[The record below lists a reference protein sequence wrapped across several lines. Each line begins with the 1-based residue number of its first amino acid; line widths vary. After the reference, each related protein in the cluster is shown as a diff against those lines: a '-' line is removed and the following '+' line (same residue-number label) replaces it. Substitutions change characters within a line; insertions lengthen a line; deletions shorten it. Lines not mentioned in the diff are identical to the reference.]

1 MSTPEQTLE
10 KLLASRMIP
19 VVRTSSAD
27 NANKIIELLVEAGA
41 KAIEV
46 TLTIPN
52 AIGVIKKW
60 SGKTFVGAGTVLSA
74 KDAEEALAAGAEFL
88 VAPGF
93 DKGTL
98 DFARARKVLYV
109 PGGLTPTE
117 VMNAQANGVS
127 LVKIFPASVMGGEKY
142 IKALSRVF
150 PKMSWMVTGGV
161 NIDNMKSLLK
171 SGAILGVGESM
182 MPEELVET
190 GDWSNLKVLIQEYY
204 QNL

>member
-1 MSTPEQTLE
+1 MSTPEKTLE
-10 KLLASRMIP
+10 KLVASKMIP
-19 VVRTSSAD
+19 VVRTSSAA

-46 TLTIPN
+46 TLTIPD
-52 AIGVIKKW
+52 ALSVIKKW
-60 SGKTFVGAGTVLSA
+60 SGNMFVGAGTVLSA
-74 KDAEEALAAGAEFL
+74 KDAEAALAAGAQFL

-93 DKGTL
+93 DKATL
-98 DFARARKVLYV
+98 DYARSKKVLYV
-109 PGGLTPTE
+109 PGILTPTE
-117 VMNAQANGVS
+117 VMNAQAQGVS
-127 LVKIFPASVMGGEKY
+127 LVKVFPASVMGGEKY

-161 NIDNMKSLLK
+161 NIDNMKSISK
-171 SGAILGVGESM
+171 TGAILGVGESM
-182 MPEELVET
+182 MPEDLVER